1 MKLLALL
8 AAVVFAFTLTGCQTA
23 PKKGGECCGKSCDMD
38 KSAKKH

>member
-23 PKKGGECCGKSCDMD
+23 PKKDECCGKSCDMD
-38 KSAKKH
+38 KPAKKH